1 MNTRLQQFLD
11 LENLSPARLADIIG
25 VQRSGLSHILSGRN
39 KPSFDFIRRILVK
52 FPRINADWLITG
64 KGKPY
69 KDFEQT
75 PPSSV
80 VSGPAENFLK
90 QSPTGN
96 ARLEQD
102 QDSIIDFGDQTS
114 FGWNGDGE
122 NFEKNGLY
130 NNSGDFSTESSNYEH
145 GANTLKNTDIE
156 SITPKNNAQQ
166 PVENCTND
174 PKSIGYREKRAVK
187 RVIIFYNDGSFE
199 ELYPRIR

>member
-80 VSGPAENFLK
+80 VSGPAENFLR

-102 QDSIIDFGDQTS
+102 QDSILDFGGQTS
-114 FGWNGDGE
+114 FGWNGDEE
-122 NFEKNGLY
+122 NLEKNGLY
-130 NNSGDFSTESSNYEH
+130 TNSGDFSTDSSNYEH
-145 GANTLKNTDIE
+145 GSNTLKSTDIE
-156 SITPKNNAQQ
+156 NITPKNNAQQ

>member
-102 QDSIIDFGDQTS
+102 QDSIIDFGDHTS
-114 FGWNGDGE
+114 LGGNGDGE
-122 NFEKNGLY
+122 N
-130 NNSGDFSTESSNYEH
+130 
-145 GANTLKNTDIE
+145 
-156 SITPKNNAQQ
+156 
-166 PVENCTND
+166 
-174 PKSIGYREKRAVK
+174 
-187 RVIIFYNDGSFE
+187 
-199 ELYPRIR
+199 